1 MPYVYDVE
9 SPWTG
14 QKHVIEFETE
24 PDDTSIDEATA
35 FADNLW
41 KESQVK
47 QQGQAG
53 TLFNSM
59 AAEFAK
65 NYPRSGGG
73 AAEGLDKAT
82 DIAAQATGT
91 DKGGLFRSV
100 ADNVD
105 QLQHFI
111 DETYPVNPEN
121 KAAATIGGGIGQVA
135 SLIAG
140 GLLMK
145 GVGLSAE
152 VATKV
157 PLWLGFTSGM
167 GEGIKKAEE
176 MGVNSTETHL
186 GFGLLLG
193 GIEMA
198 TEKLG
203 GFGNKAATD
212 ALMDLY
218 RKPAEEMLKGA
229 VKSIVSEGAEEVLA
243 GSAQDVAVDLLARAY
258 SLEDPNRPGW
268 TVTGV
273 ELPKLDWAMVERR
286 GLEFLGGAAGGSV
299 FAGANLLA
307 NRFKPVQGSAGDT
320 ATAPMQPGL
329 EEDLGELTAD
339 DVQDLARPEPVFE
352 EAEVPPA
359 GVIVPEPPAK
369 VISPELRAELDAAEL
384 DRQRQIARLRGEQ
397 QRAGNLMPVIP
408 DSPLGGRD
416 ILDFINENPLLVP
429 RKGSDAA
436 GAAEY
441 DWRETYD
448 IPMYYRKFLARAD
461 RGRNAADLAD
471 MAWREGYIAEASPD
485 ALMGAIRSTIEGRTS
500 YRVQMRQREKALNQE
515 AAQVTRFEKAQ
526 ARAGDKTLLALED
539 VTEGDEMTI
548 EGEKA
553 VVKKVE
559 WDEDGYLTNVVI
571 EDGKRFGVLS
581 LDPQTRAGVFVDEW
595 QPKDKATAA
604 AVEADPFA
612 LESATPEELE
622 AEQQRAEQRAKMA
635 EMQQRQLKGD
645 AGEYGTPDM
654 LDPTAGDMALFNQ
667 GGDNRFAGQNAE
679 GLHRELVPG
688 TMPTNVSLPTDF
700 TDAEAQQRTADLRKS
715 LRSDGYPTRYTGIKP
730 VLTGQLAKLL
740 GRKPSL
746 DFARAIADVFGR
758 RIVVLEG
765 LTADDFGANTNR
777 NIRDT
782 IFLNAEAAT
791 PHEFLT
797 GHELLHHLRLAHPD
811 LYNRLDAVLRPRII
825 RVAEAHQEYSEY
837 AKVSDDRVREEV
849 YADLLG
855 ASISDPVFWERM
867 ADLEPRL
874 FMPLARTVWAWFKD
888 LIDGLRSRGWTASR
902 YFRDLEA
909 AQSMLAQAMAEFA
922 RREGGMT
929 PQSAQQAVRA
939 VVGGDNFFQNMQPKE
954 VMPGAEGDL
963 EGPSPGRETRARFA
977 RPEAE
982 ERYYETRADRAVKGM
997 AEAWLDGRT
1006 PSDAVRQLE
1015 EKDLPE
1021 SLTQDVAQQ
1030 ATGILLQR
1038 LRLDMK
1044 DPGRTEL
1051 QRMESR
1057 ALANRAAK
1065 VFQGWLS
1072 QEAARSMRQRAV
1084 VNAELAPIAPI
1095 LLAEGLL
1102 IDRGEAVMDA
1112 RFDGGAEGAAA
1123 KVEDI
1128 SRTAADDASDIV
1140 ERILG
1145 TVLGNRLAPRQTV
1158 AEAVRDLLNGSDQR
1172 QQMIQEVA
1180 QALMLKARARAV
1192 TPQRKTA
1199 LGALAASLKRTLGA
1213 AVRGEARPAPT
1224 ESTGEI
1230 LARAFVDQV
1239 AEAETFAESWEAGR
1253 QRVFD
1258 MLFDME
1264 LDSRYHPARLRRA
1277 DRAARL
1283 QHLVAGNEEQR
1294 LAAAAEMRQ
1303 LSDEIEQLDAEMEQ
1317 AHEAAVAKTADFW
1330 TQVDGWLPPT
1340 PTIAYAPGMAQEAI
1354 KRGFEAAGYTATLA
1368 TGMDKAGERT
1378 LSIRDALIDRARATA
1393 AVMRV
1398 WDAEATTAGISP
1410 EAWTAGRAL
1419 AQQALQETLDTWQAQ
1434 EDARQRSRDADK
1446 RAQLLTEESP
1456 SLMALMNQLRGK
1468 VAPDMT
1474 WKNIFMDLPS
1484 TQKDRQR
1491 EIYRRIFQHE
1501 RLRNLSAEETLKLTN
1516 ELDKA
1521 WQKQRREVFNQELK
1535 RVGVLGEKSSR
1546 DLKKVK
1552 KALPKLLR
1560 MINLGMFNSSMY
1572 REAVAPEYGVGQ
1584 ITAAEASRLQDLAE
1598 KAWEQPEGILRNK
1611 ELEKLL
1617 WAIRKQTKVPWTEI
1631 MNSYWTAAVLSG
1643 LRTQFDTFMSIGNG
1657 LLTNTL
1663 QSAAILFR
1671 TGGNRKATI
1680 EVQAEWWKNLYQGVK
1695 EALWIIRKGDH
1706 SFLKKYGQDLEKALE
1721 GERMF
1726 GPMPLGEELFKHG
1739 NLWQK
1744 WGLSWVMMFTGR
1756 LMSAADH
1763 INNTATTQ
1771 GAIAAARAM
1780 HPEFYNGQAGYT
1792 KQDRADARAQALRE
1806 ITGGTEPGTP
1816 RLPGQTSMRPS
1827 LQSLADFV
1835 RGREDGV
1842 YAIKRRIDARTREIL
1857 AEGLR
1862 PEDLEAANTIGDM
1875 AAFQNDP
1882 TGAFGFAYSGFKRGL
1897 GGLQQMAEEHSK
1909 DEEANKFGRAA
1920 TAVIGA
1926 SIYALTGT
1934 RFMRFGFNFG
1944 ADLTRYIPGTF
1955 LLGKL
1960 DFYGKKTSQMER
1972 DLLMGKNIIGLL
1984 LTAGLAA
1991 YFLGGDD
1998 ADDEEGWQIE
2008 GDWSNLSQSQQR
2020 QLMSAGLQRMSLWRR
2035 VNGKVET
2042 ISYKQWPTMA
2052 IFAIIGGMKN
2062 EQRYKPEEW
2071 AQRGMAGHLLR
2082 GLWSGAF
2089 QVQNVSAMRGL
2100 VEVMGTPQFAADPI
2114 TEWRDRFAKMG
2125 ANWMSGFV
2133 PTALKDADFLN
2144 DPRNFKPDGVLEQMA
2159 RGIPIYRRTLNDGRP
2174 MLNVLGEEVRLDRSP
2189 WSRSYTSVQ
2198 TGEAHRLLGALMA
2211 RGITLP
2217 QADDSKRVVHEG
2229 EKVKL
2234 GDLGGTTVWRYQKAV
2249 GQAYQELLATEGQK
2263 LLLMEPERAQRIL
2276 NRYTDRIKDR
2286 AAAQV
2291 MARHGR

>member
-1 MPYVYDVE
+1 MPLTYDIE

-14 QKHVIEFETE
+14 QKHVIDFETE
-24 PDDTSIDEATA
+24 PTDADIDEATV

-47 QQGQAG
+47 QQGPLATAGMSLVKGLGQAG
-53 TLFNSM
+53 
-59 AAEFAK
+59 AK
-65 NYPRSGGG
+65 SVAG
-73 AAEGLDKAT
+73 AAKMLDKGA
-82 DIAAQATGT
+82 DIVANVTGLE
-91 DKGGLFRSV
+91 KGGLFEGI
-100 ADNVD
+100 ADTADALVQSAD
-105 QLQHFI
+105 
-111 DETYPVNPEN
+111 DVYPTNPEN
-121 KAAATIGGGIGQVA
+121 RKSSTLGGGIAQGANLV
-135 SLIAG
+135 AG
-140 GLLMK
+140 GAALKALGAGNALMTQMPLWAGFAAGAGEGIDK
-145 GVGLSAE
+145 AAEIGLDTPEAQLGVGL
-152 VATKV
+152 
-157 PLWLGFTSGM
+157 LF
-167 GEGIKKAEE
+167 
-176 MGVNSTETHL
+176 
-186 GFGLLLG
+186 G
-193 GIEMA
+193 GIEA
-198 TEKLG
+198 GTEKLG

-299 FAGANLLA
+299 FAGTNLLA
-307 NRFKPVQGSAGDT
+307 NRYRPVQGSAGDT

-329 EEDLGELTAD
+329 EEDLGELTTEE
-339 DVQDLARPEPVFE
+339 VQDLARPE
-352 EAEVPPA
+352 AVPP
-359 GVIVPEPPAK
+359 VPGMEPMSGFSDDAFSTLAEAAPDAN
-369 VISPELRAELDAAEL
+369 VVRDFGIARTPELQAASAAAER
-384 DRQRQIARLRGEQ
+384 DRQRQIAQLRGKQ

-408 DSPLGGRD
+408 DSPLGGKD
-416 ILDFINENPLLVP
+416 ILDFVNENPLMVP
-429 RKGSDAA
+429 RRGTEESNGD
-436 GAAEY
+436 Y

-448 IPMYYRKFLARAD
+448 IPMYYRKFLARAG
-461 RGRNAADLAD
+461 RGFNAADLAD
-471 MAWREGYIAEASPD
+471 MAWKEGYISDATPD
-485 ALMGAIRSTIEGRTS
+485 ALMDKIKSTIEARTT
-500 YRVQMRQREKALNQE
+500 YRVEMRKREKALNQE

-539 VTEGDEMTI
+539 VTVGDEMTI

-622 AEQQRAEQRAKMA
+622 AEQQRAAQRAKMA

-679 GLHRELVPG
+679 GLQRELVPG

-715 LRSDGYPTRYTGIKP
+715 LRGDGYPTRYNGIKP
-730 VLTGQLAKLL
+730 VLKGQYAQLL

-746 DFARAIADVFGR
+746 DFARAIAGVFGR
-758 RIVVLEG
+758 RVVILEG
-765 LTADDFGANTNR
+765 LSADDFGGSTNR
-777 NIRDT
+777 QLRDT
-782 IFLNAEAAT
+782 IFLNAESAT

-797 GHELLHHLRLAHPD
+797 GHELLHHLQLHHPD

-825 RVAEAHQEYSEY
+825 RVAEAHEQYREY
-837 AKVSDDRVREEV
+837 AKISDARVREEV

-867 ADLEPRL
+867 AEMEPRL

-922 RREGGMT
+922 RREAGMT
-929 PQSAQQAVRA
+929 PLSAEQAVRA
-939 VVGGDNFFQNMQPKE
+939 VMGGDNFFQNMQPRE
-954 VMPGAEGDL
+954 AAPDL
-963 EGPSPGRETRARFA
+963 DGETEGPNPGRETRARFA
-977 RPEAE
+977 RPDAK

-1006 PSDAVRQLE
+1006 PGDAVRQLE

-1051 QRMESR
+1051 QRMEAR

-1128 SRTAADDASDIV
+1128 SRTAADDASEIV

-1213 AVRGEARPAPT
+1213 AVRGDARPAPT

-1264 LDSRYHPARLRRA
+1264 LDRRYHPARLRRA
-1277 DRAARL
+1277 DRVARL

-1303 LSDEIEQLDAEMEQ
+1303 LSEEIEQLDAEMEQ

-1378 LSIRDALIDRARATA
+1378 LSMRDALRDRARATA

-1398 WDAEATTAGISP
+1398 WDAEATAAGISP

-1419 AQQALQETLDTWQAQ
+1419 AEQALRESLDTWQAQ
-1434 EDARQRSRDADK
+1434 EDKRTADRQAEERAR
-1446 RAQLLTEESP
+1446 LLTKDSP
-1456 SLMALMNQLRGK
+1456 ALVALMNQLRDK

-1474 WKNIFMDLPS
+1474 WEKVFQDLPS

-1491 EIYRRIFQHE
+1491 EMYRRIFQHE
-1501 RLRNLSAEETLKLTN
+1501 RLRNLSPEETLKLTN

-1521 WQKQRREVFNQELK
+1521 WQKQRRKVFNRELK
-1535 RVGVLGEKSSR
+1535 RAGVLGEKDSGDR
-1546 DLKKVK
+1546 DKVQR
-1552 KALPKLLR
+1552 ALPKLLR

-1572 REAVAPEYGVGQ
+1572 REAVAPEYGVGE
-1584 ITAAEASRLQDLAE
+1584 ITAAEATRLQDLAE

-1617 WAIRKQTKVPWTEI
+1617 WAIRKQTKIPWTEI

-1643 LRTQFDTFMSIGNG
+1643 TRTQFDTFMASLNG
-1657 LLTNTL
+1657 VLTNTL
-1663 QSAAILFR
+1663 QSVGLLFR
-1671 TGGNRKATI
+1671 KGVNRRAAV
-1680 EVQAEWWKNLYQGVK
+1680 EVQAQFWRGMWDGVL
-1695 EALWIIRKGDH
+1695 EATEILRKGDH
-1706 SFLKKYGQDLEKALE
+1706 SFLKRYGEDLGKALE
-1721 GERMF
+1721 GERML
-1726 GPMPLGEELFKHG
+1726 GPMPLGEELFKNG
-1739 NLWQK
+1739 NKWQK
-1744 WGLSWVMMFTGR
+1744 WGLAPVMMWTGR
-1756 LMSAADH
+1756 LMAAADH
-1763 INNTATTQ
+1763 MNNTATTQ
-1771 GAIAAARAM
+1771 GAIATARAM
-1780 HPEFYNGQAGYT
+1780 HPEFYNGRAGFSQAE
-1792 KQDRADARAQALRE
+1792 RADARAQALRE
-1806 ITGGTEPGTP
+1806 ITGGTEPT
-1816 RLPGQTSMRPS
+1816 
-1827 LQSLADFV
+1827 DFST
-1835 RGREDGV
+1835 
-1842 YAIKRRIDARTREIL
+1842 KRVVSARTREIL

-1875 AAFQNDP
+1875 AAYQNDP
-1882 TGAFGFAYSGFKRGL
+1882 SGFFGALHTALKSAM
-1897 GGLQQMAEEHSK
+1897 GGFQRRMDDVAQ
-1909 DEEANKFGRAA
+1909 DEAANRYVRAVSA
-1920 TAVIGA
+1920 AAGGA
-1926 SIYALTGT
+1926 IYALTGT

-1944 ADLTRYIPGTF
+1944 ADLTRYIPGTY
-1955 LLGKL
+1955 LLGGL
-1960 DFYGKKTSQMER
+1960 GFYGRKTSRMEN
-1972 DLLMGKNIIGLL
+1972 DLLIGKNIVGLL

-1991 YFLGGDD
+1991 LFLGDD
-1998 ADDEEGWQIE
+1998 PDDEEGWQIE
-2008 GDWSNLSQSQQR
+2008 GDWSNLSPAEQK
-2020 QLMSAGLQRMSLWRR
+2020 QLMTAGVQRLSIWRR
-2035 VNGKVET
+2035 VNGKLESF
-2042 ISYKQWPTMA
+2042 SYKQWPTMA
-2052 IFAIIGGMKN
+2052 IFAAVGAMKN
-2062 EQRYKPEEW
+2062 EQRYKPQDWE
-2071 AQRGMAGHLLR
+2071 QRGVAGHLMR
-2082 GLWSGAF
+2082 GLWNGVF
-2089 QVQNVSAMRGL
+2089 QVQNVSAMRNL
-2100 VEVMGTPQFAADPI
+2100 VEVLGTPQYASDPI

-2125 ANWMSGFV
+2125 ANWLSGFM
-2133 PTALKDADFLN
+2133 PTALKDADLWN
-2144 DPRNFKPDGVLEQMA
+2144 DPRNFKPDGVLEQMT

-2174 MLNVLGEEVRLDRSP
+2174 QLNILGEEVRLNREP
-2189 WSRSYTSVQ
+2189 WSRTYTSVES
-2198 TGEAHRLLGALMA
+2198 GEAHRLLGALMA

-2249 GQAYQELLATEGQK
+2249 GQAYQELLVTEGQK